1 MSIDTEM
8 IRDDYL
14 WDRSPPVDDEV
25 VRLERLLSPYAF
37 KPAQVASTSAPAPS
51 LRVPHVRRR
60 ARWRIALAA
69 AAVLATLSFG
79 VRTWY
84 QQRLQWPE
92 AQAWQVA
99 SVRGDVLID
108 GRNATGT
115 TALAPGKVLETG
127 DGVVRLH
134 AARIGEVAIGK
145 DSRFTLVETRSGRH
159 RVQLQQGRMWARV
172 WAPPGTFGVG
182 TPSAGVWDMG
192 CEFVLTVNAA
202 GDGVLTVRSGW
213 VQVDNG
219 WSEAMVPQ
227 GARVE
232 MDARGVPGTP
242 YDIGASHDFIAALR
256 DIDAQAGTVDEEAVR
271 RLIAASRPRDAISLL
286 SLLTRRPQLAEGP
299 LYDRVAQLM
308 PADVVVTREAIRLQG
323 AHALSPWWNE
333 LPYPRV
339 KRWWV
344 QWPDAFATRTDVEKL
359 LRISGH

>member
-1 MSIDTEM
+1 MSIDTNL

-14 WDRSPPVDDEV
+14 WDRSAPVDDEV
-25 VRLERLLSPYAF
+25 VRLERLLAPYAF
-37 KPAQVASTSAPAPS
+37 KPARIVSTSAPLPS
-51 LRVPHVRRR
+51 ARVPHARRR
-60 ARWRIALAA
+60 WRMALAA
-69 AAVLATLSFG
+69 AAVLAMFSFG

-99 SVRGDVLID
+99 SVLGDVRID
-108 GRNATGT
+108 GRNAGGA

-145 DSRFTLVETRSGRH
+145 GSRFTLVETRSGRH

-172 WAPPGTFGVG
+172 WAPPGTFAVD

-202 GDGVLTVRSGW
+202 SDGLLTVRSGW

-219 WSEAMVPQ
+219 WSEAMVPES
-227 GARVE
+227 ARVE
-232 MDARGVPGTP
+232 IDVHGVPGTP
-242 YDIGASHDFIAALR
+242 YDLGASQAFIAALR
-256 DIDAQAGTVDEEAVR
+256 EIDAQAGTVDEEAIR

-299 LYDRVAQLM
+299 LFDRMAQLM
-308 PADVVVTREAIRLQG
+308 PVDAVVTREAIRIQG
-323 AHALSPWWNE
+323 PHALSPWWSA
-333 LPYPRV
+333 LPYPRI
-339 KRWWV
+339 KRWWM

>member
-1 MSIDTEM
+1 MSIDNDP

-14 WDRSPPVDDEV
+14 WDRSAPVDDAV
-25 VRLERLLSPYAF
+25 AHLERLLSPYAF
-37 KPAQVASTSAPAPS
+37 KPARVVATAAPPPV
-51 LRVPHVRRR
+51 RVPRTRRR
-60 ARWRIALAA
+60 WRVALAA
-69 AAVLATLSFG
+69 AAALATLAIG

-84 QQRLQWPE
+84 HQRLQWPE
-92 AQAWQVA
+92 AQSWEVA
-99 SVRGDVLID
+99 SVRGDVRID
-108 GRNATGT
+108 GRDEGRAV
-115 TALAPGKVLETG
+115 ALAPGKVLETG

-145 DSRFTLVETRSGRH
+145 GSRFTLVETRSGRH
-159 RVQLQQGRMWARV
+159 RVQLQQGRLWARV
-172 WAPPGTFGVG
+172 WAPPGTFAVD
-182 TPSAGVWDMG
+182 TPVAGVYDMG

-213 VQVDNG
+213 VQVDNM
-219 WSEAMVPQ
+219 WTEAMVPQ

-242 YDIGASHDFIAALR
+242 YDLGASPDFIAALR
-256 DIDAQAGTVDEEAVR
+256 EIDAQPGVVGNDAVR

-299 LYDRVAQLM
+299 LFDRLAQLM
-308 PADVVVTREAIRLQG
+308 PADIVVTREAIRTQG
-323 AHALSPWWNE
+323 PHALSPWWE
-333 LPYPRV
+333 ALPYPRV
-339 KRWWV
+339 KRWWL

>member
-1 MSIDTEM
+1 MSIDT
-8 IRDDYL
+8 RDDYL
-14 WDRSPPVDDEV
+14 WDRSAPVDDEV

-37 KPAQVASTSAPAPS
+37 KPTPVVSTPAP
-51 LRVPHVRRR
+51 VPSVRLPHARRR
-60 ARWRIALAA
+60 WRTVLAA

-79 VRTWY
+79 TRIWY

-99 SVRGDVLID
+99 SIRGDALID
-108 GRNATGT
+108 GRNASGAA
-115 TALAPGKVLETG
+115 ALAPGKVLETG

-172 WAPPGTFGVG
+172 WAPPGTFAVD
-182 TPSAGVWDMG
+182 TPSAGVYDMG

-202 GDGVLTVRSGW
+202 GDGLLTVRSGW
-213 VQVDNG
+213 VQIDNG

-232 MDARGVPGTP
+232 MNARGVPGTP
-242 YDIGASHDFIAALR
+242 YDLGASQAFIAALR
-256 DIDAQAGTVDEEAVR
+256 EIDARAGTVDDEAVR
-271 RLIAASRPRDAISLL
+271 RLIAASQPRDAISLL

-299 LYDRVAQLM
+299 LFDRLAQLM
-308 PADVVVTREAIRLQG
+308 PADVVVTREAIRVQG
-323 AHALSPWWNE
+323 AHALSPWWKA

>member
-25 VRLERLLSPYAF
+25 VRLERLLSPYAY
-37 KPAQVASTSAPAPS
+37 KPVPVVSTSAPVPS
-51 LRVPHVRRR
+51 VRVPHARRR
-60 ARWRIALAA
+60 WRTALAA

-108 GRNATGT
+108 GHDATGA

-145 DSRFTLVETRSGRH
+145 GSRFTLVETRSGRH

-182 TPSAGVWDMG
+182 TPTAGIWDMG
-192 CEFVLTVNAA
+192 CEFVLTVNAE
-202 GDGVLTVRSGW
+202 GDGLLTVRSGW

-242 YDIGASHDFIAALR
+242 YDLGASQPFIAALR

-299 LYDRVAQLM
+299 LFDRVAQLM
-308 PADVVVTREAIRLQG
+308 PADVVVTREAIRVQG
-323 AHALSPWWNE
+323 AHALSPWWNT

>member
-14 WDRSPPVDDEV
+14 WDRSAPVDDEV
-25 VRLERLLSPYAF
+25 VRLERLLSPYAY
-37 KPAQVASTSAPAPS
+37 KPKQVASKSTPMPS
-51 LRVPHVRRR
+51 VRVPHARRR

-108 GRNATGT
+108 GRDATGA

-127 DGVVRLH
+127 DGMVRLH

-242 YDIGASHDFIAALR
+242 YDVGASQDFIAALR
-256 DIDAQAGTVDEEAVR
+256 DIDAQAGTVDEGAVR

-299 LYDRVAQLM
+299 LFDRVAQFM
-308 PADVVVTREAIRLQG
+308 PADVVVTREAIRVQG
-323 AHALSPWWNE
+323 PHALSPWWNT